1 MLTLIVA
8 AITRTFVK
16 QPEDERHVMTT
27 VSRLGILA
35 VFSVLFGQA
44 MAEEAPKRP
53 LIVAHRGLL
62 LDAPENTLAN
72 FSACLKLNLGFEVD
86 VQRSRDG
93 HLVCVHDDTVNRT
106 TNGTG
111 KVSELSLA
119 ELKQLDAGSWFDA
132 SYRGQ
137 RVPTIDGVF
146 ELVSNHRGGDVLIA
160 VDFKGADT
168 KIEADVVRLAEKH
181 GVLHRLLMIGRA
193 IQHPD
198 VRKRL
203 RKASAKS
210 HVAAVANTA
219 DELAYAIKDELS
231 DWVYVRFV
239 PTREEVVRIHAS
251 GKKAFIAGATVA
263 SKQNENW
270 RQVTERGIDGILTDY
285 SIQLARQLRSESR
298 PPAK

>member
-1 MLTLIVA
+1 MKA
-8 AITRTFVK
+8 
-16 QPEDERHVMTT
+16 

-35 VFSVLFGQA
+35 AFSLTFVTQA
-44 MAEEAPKRP
+44 AAEDTPTGP
-53 LIVAHRGLL
+53 FVVAHRGLL

-72 FSACLKLNLGFEVD
+72 FHACLNLNLGFEVD

-93 HLVCVHDDTVNRT
+93 YLVCVHDDTVGRT
-106 TNGTG
+106 TDGTG
-111 KVSELSLA
+111 KVSELTLA
-119 ELKQLDAGSWFDA
+119 QLKQLDAGSWFNS
-132 SYRGQ
+132 SYRDQ
-137 RVPTIDGVF
+137 RIPTIDEVF
-146 ELVSNHRGGDVLIA
+146 ELVSKHRGGDILIA
-160 VDFKGADT
+160 VDFKGSDT

-193 IQHPD
+193 IQHPY

-210 HVAAVANTA
+210 HVAAVANSP

-239 PTREEVVRIHAS
+239 PAREEMDRIHSA

-263 SKQNENW
+263 GRQPENW

-285 SIQLARQLRSESR
+285 SIELGRQIRSNSRQLE
-298 PPAK
+298 K